1 MFQYSGAE
9 FVQAEDWARQDL
21 TTTTTVFFIH
31 DGGGTTFAYHCLEPL
46 YRHAYAIGNPCFF
59 SGEAFPGGLP
69 AMGRLYAEWI
79 RDAVAKRDFPAR
91 RNRDGGVDLLL
102 GGWSLGGLLSLQIAM
117 ELEAVADVNVVGI
130 LMIDSVYP
138 RWSTEIAYL
147 PLLRSSI
154 EGESKNEQ
162 LCRLAMDHA
171 VDIVKAWNI
180 PQFLGKQPPTI
191 LLRATDCVP
200 RDEPGVTIV
209 DGYREDARLGW
220 DNFSKT
226 MFAEVMDVQGHH
238 FDILSLE
245 RVQATTRVVREALDQ
260 LDTVQPAK

>member
-1 MFQYSGAE
+1 MVQYSGAE
-9 FVQAEDWARQDL
+9 FVQAEDWARQDV

-59 SGEAFPGGLP
+59 SGEAFPGGLR

-79 RDAVAKRDFPAR
+79 RGAVAKGDFPAR
-91 RNRDGGVDLLL
+91 RNRDGGVDVLL
-102 GGWSLGGLLSLQIAM
+102 GGWSMGGLLSLQIAM

-130 LMIDSVYP
+130 LMIDSLYP
-138 RWSTEIAYL
+138 RWPTANTYL
-147 PLLRSSI
+147 SLHTSS
-154 EGESKNEQ
+154 EGKSKNEM
-162 LCRLAMDHA
+162 LSRRAMDHA
-171 VDIVKAWNI
+171 IDMVKAWDI

-200 RDEPGVTIV
+200 REDPGITIV
-209 DGYREDARLGW
+209 DGYRKDPRLGW

-226 MFAEVMDVQGHH
+226 MFTEVIDVQGHH
-238 FDILSLE
+238 FDIFSLE
-245 RVQATTRVVREALDQ
+245 RVRATTRAVREALDR
-260 LDTVQPAK
+260 LDIV